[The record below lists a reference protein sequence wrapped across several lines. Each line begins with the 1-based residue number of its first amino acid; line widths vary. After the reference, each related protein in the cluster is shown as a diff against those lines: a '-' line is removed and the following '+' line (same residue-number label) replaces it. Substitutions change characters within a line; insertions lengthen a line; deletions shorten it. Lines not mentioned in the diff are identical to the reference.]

1 MMLEKRVRIIN
12 KLGLHLRA
20 AALLVKT
27 ASAHESDI
35 RIRKDSIEVD
45 AKSLMGVLGLEGAMG
60 VEVLIRVSGP
70 DEAAALSSLVGLFE
84 ARFNEEE

>member
-1 MMLEKRVRIIN
+1 MLEQKVTITN

-35 RIRKDSIEVD
+35 RIRKDSTEVD
-45 AKSLMGVLGLEGAMG
+45 GKSLMGLLGLEGAMG
-60 VEVLIRVSGP
+60 VDVVIRADGP
-70 DEAAALSSLVGLFE
+70 DEKDALRAIVGLFE
-84 ARFNEEE
+84 AKFNEGE

>member
-1 MMLEKRVRIIN
+1 MLEKTVRVTN

-27 ASAHESDI
+27 ASAYESDI
-35 RIRKDSIEVD
+35 RIRKDSVEVD

-60 VEVLIRVSGP
+60 VEVSIKASGP
-70 DEAAALSSLVGLFE
+70 DEAEALRSIVGLFE
-84 ARFNEEE
+84 AKFNEEE

>member
-1 MMLEKRVRIIN
+1 MLEKRVKIIN

-35 RIRKDSIEVD
+35 HICKDSMEVD

-60 VEVLIRVSGP
+60 VEVLIKVSGP
-70 DEAAALSSLVGLFE
+70 DEETALQAIVALFE
-84 ARFNEEE
+84 AKFNEGE

>member
-1 MMLEKRVRIIN
+1 MVEQKVTITN

-20 AALLVKT
+20 AAQLVKL
-27 ASAHESDI
+27 ASDHESDI

-60 VEVLIRVSGP
+60 VEVIILAAGP
-70 DEAAALSSLVGLFE
+70 DETDALKAVVGLFE
-84 ARFNEEE
+84 AKFNEGE